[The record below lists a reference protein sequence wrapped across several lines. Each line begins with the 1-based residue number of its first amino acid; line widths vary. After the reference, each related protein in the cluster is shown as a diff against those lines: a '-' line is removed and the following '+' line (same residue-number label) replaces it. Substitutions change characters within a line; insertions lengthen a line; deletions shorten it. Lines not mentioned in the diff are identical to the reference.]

1 LEINFEGKKRKI
13 IDVTPDSSNFYII
26 FDVYKMNGDQI
37 ISSLIID
44 FEKALLNN
52 STLQDYSNISIGR
65 SDTNDIEFKDISVS
79 R

>member
-1 LEINFEGKKRKI
+1 
-13 IDVTPDSSNFYII
+13 
-26 FDVYKMNGDQI
+26 MNGDQI